1 VSIYQNRAMT
11 HEDVVVGIIA
21 RSDLLRVLAGASPHT
36 VATDDKRIQADIS
49 AELSKQSWSG
59 GPVRVHVENGV
70 AELSGTILDERAR
83 LAARRASEQTTVDRR
98 RFVVPSRPYPNNFA
112 APQSI
117 PER

>member
-1 VSIYQNRAMT
+1 MSIYQNRAMT

-83 LAARRASEQTTVDRR
+83 LAARVAAEN
-98 RFVVPSRPYPNNFA
+98 VPGVKSVSDQLVWIEPMSGMVILP
-112 APQSI
+112 
-117 PER
+117 PEA